1 MRSLWNITPF
11 LIALTA
17 TATCAAQRQDSL
29 TVSASAWA
37 SAATNSKLR
46 PQLSY
51 SNEWGRYAQYDQA
64 EVATGFDA
72 AYTHTFRNPEVRF
85 KAGVAAQVSSDRLR
99 TMLHELYADFDLW
112 MFGIRMGLEDYTPV
126 ESNTSL
132 SVGSY
137 LMSNNARPLPRV
149 WAGLLDYWSLPLG
162 KLPVPFAKY
171 IKDLIQLRG
180 GASFGWMNDDGCD
193 NFTDDALLHEKFVY
207 ARVGALPVKPYAG
220 LYHSVIMGGS
230 MPDGAKIPVDFWAS
244 VLGKNGSVEKFGGGV
259 FRGETT
265 NAAGAH
271 QGMWDFGLDLDFEPF
286 CGKLYYQRPF
296 ADAQAKNPTQ
306 YGINDFTAGLLLT
319 LRHCEV
325 VKEVALEYANT
336 KWEGDEGF
344 PDPCVPNQQ
353 GGKTYL
359 FPGDWDTDRIPYL
372 KEHVFLPADVERWE
386 AANGKIDNYQSLKKF
401 LEETYNHGLV
411 YGGRTLYL
419 TNYCAPQGWTRG
431 GLSMGNAI
439 MHTRKTVS
447 RYAPEG
453 TMTLRQTFP
462 NMRVR
467 AVNVGVSGDIVPRRL
482 AYSLRVTASRNY
494 GNFREKYTGPDP
506 SSSWTLKEN
515 YFFSRPKNETYT
527 KLDLDITLRHG
538 LTLRTCW
545 AYDFGDLYHSFA
557 ARMGVRYA
565 LCLPHREAGAG
576 R

>member
-1 MRSLWNITPF
+1 MLSPHTISLL
-11 LIALTA
+11 LIAVAAA
-17 TATCAAQRQDSL
+17 TPCAAQQSDTL
-29 TVSASAWA
+29 TVSATAWA

-51 SNEWGRYAQYDQA
+51 SNEWGRYTQYDQT
-64 EVATGFDA
+64 EVATGLDVTYA
-72 AYTHTFRNPEVRF
+72 HTFRNPAIRF
-85 KAGVAAQVSSDRLR
+85 RAGVSAQVSNDRLR

-112 MFGIRMGLEDYTPV
+112 MLGIKMGLEEYTPV
-126 ESNTSL
+126 ESNTRL

-137 LMSNNARPLPRV
+137 IMSNNARPLPRV

-162 KLPVPFAKY
+162 KLPVPFAQY
-171 IKDLIQLRG
+171 VKDLIQLRG
-180 GASFGWMNDDGCD
+180 GASLGWMNDDGCD
-193 NFTDDALLHEKFVY
+193 NFTGDAMLHEKFVY
-207 ARVGALPVKPYAG
+207 ARIGALPVKPYAG
-220 LYHSVIMGGS
+220 LCHSVIMGGRL
-230 MPDGAKIPVDFWAS
+230 PDGTKIPLDFWAS
-244 VLGKNGSVEKFGGGV
+244 VLGKRGSAAKFGNGV

-271 QGMWDFGLDLDFEPF
+271 QGMWDFGLDIDFEPF
-286 CGKLYYQRPF
+286 AGKLYYQRPF
-296 ADAQAKNPTQ
+296 ADAQAKNPAQ
-306 YGINDFTAGLLLT
+306 YGIKDFTAGLTLT
-319 LRHCEV
+319 LRHGKA
-325 VKEVALEYANT
+325 VKEVTLEYANT
-336 KWEGDEGF
+336 KWQGDEGF
-344 PDPCVPNQQ
+344 PDPCVPNRQ

-359 FPGDWDTDRIPYL
+359 FPGDWDTERIPYL

-431 GLSMGNAI
+431 GLSMGNAL

-447 RYAPEG
+447 RYAPDG
-453 TMTLRQTFP
+453 TMTLSETFP

-467 AVNVGVSGDIVPRRL
+467 AVNVGASGDIVPNRL
-482 AYSLRVTASRNY
+482 SYSLRVTASRNY

-527 KLDLDITLRHG
+527 KLDLNLTLRHG
-538 LTLRTCW
+538 LALR
-545 AYDFGDLYHSFA
+545 ANLSYDFGDLYHSFA
-557 ARMGVRYA
+557 ARAGVSYA
-565 LCLPHREAGAG
+565 LGMPTQKTGEKP
-576 R
+576 